1 VPGSVS
7 DSWFWEKCM
16 SRFAKIAIISLSLLV
31 FSYVSLG
38 YVLGKTDDEKTY
50 RSLTVYGEVMQ
61 RIQEDYV
68 DQPDLSL
75 VTAGSLHGLLESL
88 DPFSGY
94 FSARE
99 YADYKDK
106 QKRQVHG
113 EDGATL
119 AKRFGSI
126 VVVSELTDG
135 PAAKAG
141 LRDGDILEAIAGFT
155 TREMSVGQA
164 NLLLEGNTG
173 TTVKVAVVRRGKA
186 EPQTID
192 LPRAVIGVPQVTVTK
207 IDDAAYIHIPELD
220 AGVAAELRD
229 KLQQLDKQGL
239 RKLVLDLRDCARGPA
254 SEGVAV
260 AQLFVPSGNITV
272 LKGQTVSK
280 QEFNAAP
287 DKVVWRNS
295 VEVLISESTSGAAE
309 IIAAAM
315 GDSHRGDLVGGR
327 TFGGASEQKIIP
339 LDDGGALLL
348 TVAYYYTPKGKSIMD
363 DGVQPT
369 VAVAADLTADN
380 NIPLTDDADAAPPP
394 LPQWPSLEDPVLR
407 KALDLLKTDLHKAA

>member
-1 VPGSVS
+1 
-7 DSWFWEKCM
+7 M
-16 SRFAKIAIISLSLLV
+16 NRFAKAAVIFLSILV

-88 DPFSGY
+88 DPYSGY

-113 EDGATL
+113 EVGATL
-119 AKRFGSI
+119 AKRFGYI
-126 VVVSELTDG
+126 VIVSELTDG

-141 LRDGDILEAIAGFT
+141 LRDGDIVEAIAGFT

-164 NLLLEGNTG
+164 NLLLDGNPG
-173 TTVKVAVVRRGKA
+173 TAVKVAVVRRGRT
-186 EPQTID
+186 EPQSID
-192 LPRAVIGVPQVTVTK
+192 VQRAVITLSPITVTK
-207 IDDAAYIHIPELD
+207 IDDAAYIHVPELD
-220 AGVAAELRD
+220 TGIAAELRD
-229 KLQQLDKQGL
+229 KLQQLDKQGV

-254 SEGVAV
+254 SEGIAV

-280 QEFNAAP
+280 QEFNAVP
-287 DKVVWRNS
+287 DKVVWRNA
-295 VEVLISESTSGAAE
+295 VEVLISDSTSGAAE
-309 IIAAAM
+309 IVAAA
-315 GDSHRGDLVGGR
+315 
-327 TFGGASEQKIIP
+327 
-339 LDDGGALLL
+339 
-348 TVAYYYTPKGKSIMD
+348 
-363 DGVQPT
+363 
-369 VAVAADLTADN
+369 
-380 NIPLTDDADAAPPP
+380 
-394 LPQWPSLEDPVLR
+394 
-407 KALDLLKTDLHKAA
+407 